1 MRGVKLAL
9 DHLMA
14 PADIEPTAA
23 IEVRM
28 YYDGG
33 ARGNPGVS
41 GAGYVIVAREDD
53 RRWEVVMGAAI
64 CCGARNTNNVAEH
77 TGVARG
83 LEACRQLYGG
93 RVQVVGDSAL
103 VARQLTGTH
112 KIRHQSLRTLATR
125 SALALAEL
133 FDYQILH
140 VRRAGNKMAD
150 YLANVAMDDRRTT
163 RIDLS
168 DGSNEHTQRL
178 HVLLRNDLEHQ
189 SSLVPPATT
198 LLTSIKSALGV
209 TATPSPDQSPPP
221 ARLTKRHKT
230 GVAA

>member
-1 MRGVKLAL
+1 VKLAL
-9 DHLMA
+9 DHLLA

-23 IEVRM
+23 IEVRL

-41 GAGYVIVAREDD
+41 GAGYVIVAREAEQ
-53 RRWEVVMGAAI
+53 RWEVVMGAAI
-64 CCGARNTNNVAEH
+64 YCGARNTNNVAEH

-83 LEACRQLYGG
+83 LEACRQLYGDRAI
-93 RVQVVGDSAL
+93 RVQVIGDSAL

-112 KIRHQSLRTLATR
+112 KIRHQTLRTLATR

-150 YLANVAMDDRRTT
+150 YLANVAMDDHRTSQ
-163 RIDLS
+163 IDLS
-168 DGSNEHTQRL
+168 DDRNEHTQRL

-189 SSLVPPATT
+189 GSLVPPATT
-198 LLTSIKSALGV
+198 LLTSIKSALGI
-209 TATPSPDQSPPP
+209 TATPSPDKSPPL
-221 ARLTKRHKT
+221 ARPTKRHKT